1 MKQFSLEEYLKNP
14 SRKVVTRNG
23 KSVRIVCTDFNNE
36 SYPIIGEVQGVT
48 EPQTFTKEGLFCCCN
63 CDSSNR
69 DLFFAP
75 EKHEGWM
82 NIYKHND
89 GHYEGDGNI
98 YNTEEECKSNQVSCY
113 RYQYLTT
120 IKIEWEE

>member
-1 MKQFSLEEYLKNP
+1 M
-14 SRKVVTRNG
+14 VTRNG

-36 SYPIIGEVQGVT
+36 SYPIIGEVQGEIT
-48 EPQTFTKEGLFCCCN
+48 HLTFSKEGEFCRYN
-63 CDSSNR
+63 CSNH

-75 EKHEGWM
+75 EKHEEWM

-98 YNTEEECKSNQVSCY
+98 YNTEEECKANQASYY

-120 IKIEWEE
+120 VKIEWEE

>member
-1 MKQFSLEEYLKNP
+1 MKEFNLEEYLKNTL
-14 SRKVVTRNG
+14 RKVVTRDGRNV
-23 KSVRIVCTDFNNE
+23 KILCTN
-36 SYPIIGEVQGVT
+36 
-48 EPQTFTKEGLFCCCN
+48 FTKAQHIIAQIEGNDYSTAFHKDGIFVN
-63 CDSSNR
+63 GFESNY

-75 EKHEGWM
+75 EKHEGWI

-98 YNTEEECKSNQVSCY
+98 YNTEEECKANQVSCY

>member
-1 MKQFSLEEYLKNP
+1 MKPFSLEEYLENP
-14 SRKVVTRNG
+14 KRKVVTRG
-23 KSVRIVCTDFNNE
+23 GSPVKIHCTNYNTDQ
-36 SYPIIGEVQGVT
+36 PIIAEI
-48 EPQTFTKEGLFCCCN
+48 EGTNLSESFN
-63 CDSSNR
+63 KDGKWLHLEDSEK

-75 EKHEGWM
+75 EKQEGWM

-98 YNTEEECKSNQVSCY
+98 YNTEEECKAKQTSCY

-120 IKIEWEE
+120 IKIEWED